1 MKKLLI
7 LGAGGYGRTVY
18 ELAQQLGEFDKIG
31 FLDDR
36 STGANILGACTE
48 FAMFAD
54 ENTWMYPA
62 FGNNELRRRWM
73 ERLEEEQI
81 CVPTLIHPRAYVSP
95 SAIIGEGVVV
105 LAMAAV
111 STGCRIEN
119 GCIVN
124 LGALVDHDVVMEC
137 CSHVA
142 PGGIVKA
149 ENRIPPGLKVESG
162 EVIQNRTYPL

>member
-18 ELAQQLGEFDKIG
+18 ELARILGEFDKIA

-36 STGANILGACTE
+36 STGANVLGTCAE
-48 FAMFAD
+48 FAVFAD

-62 FGNNELRRRWM
+62 FGNNEIRCRWM
-73 ERLEEEQI
+73 EQLEEEQI
-81 CVPTLIHPRAYVSP
+81 PVPTLIHPRAYVSP
-95 SAIIGEGVVV
+95 SAEIGPGTVV

-111 STGCRIEN
+111 NTGACLGS

-124 LGALVDHDVVMEC
+124 IGALIDHDVVLGDFA
-137 CSHVA
+137 HVA
-142 PGGIVKA
+142 PGGIIKA
-149 ENRIPPGLKVESG
+149 ENRIPSGMKVESG
-162 EVIQNRTYPL
+162 DVIQNRTYPL